1 MNFPYVNV
9 KFVGN
14 DGNYYMERITKVKFI
29 WKWKD
34 GVKKVHTDKRTNER
48 QQEDRNKKDNAREVR
63 VSQREKNTTNSIGAH
78 RFPNKNDRRTE
89 RRKRSTMS
97 GVTLYH
103 LRQVKYWHN
112 FSSIILNAAKKD
124 TRPVCSHTRTQGGEK
139 KVNAE
144 VQWLYVSDLM
154 LTGIP
159 VLYLCTSIFLHAG
172 RLSPRLC
179 SSRASLPPI
188 SANSFFSCHFFLS
201 LISFHL

>member
-34 GVKKVHTDKRTNER
+34 GGKKCTRTRTQTQTHGHRHTGGER
-48 QQEDRNKKDNAREVR
+48 RRAYALTKWRKKDNAREVR
-63 VSQREKNTTNSIGAH
+63 VFQKKRSSSSKGEH
-78 RFPNKNDRRTE
+78 RFLKKNAE
-89 RRKRSTMS
+89 EPRRKRSTMS

-124 TRPVCSHTRTQGGEK
+124 TRPVCSHTLTLTQR
-139 KVNAE
+139 
-144 VQWLYVSDLM
+144 
-154 LTGIP
+154 
-159 VLYLCTSIFLHAG
+159 G
-172 RLSPRLC
+172 R
-179 SSRASLPPI
+179 SRI
-188 SANSFFSCHFFLS
+188 DG
-201 LISFHL
+201 